1 MFGPEII
8 SAYAFLIGKTEFI
21 TVTNHHAL
29 AMDLIKVVP
38 KTGMAFDTQKIKS
51 QEEGRRGN

>member
-29 AMDLIKVVP
+29 AMDSIQVVP
-38 KTGMAFDTQKIKS
+38 KIEKAFDTQKIKS
-51 QEEGRRGN
+51 QEEGNN